1 MEREILAER
10 TKAGVAA
17 VKSKGKRLGRP
28 RALASAIRCYAVAAF
43 ARVAR
48 QITGCS
54 PTTSY
59 IGELLDERRAV
70 MEVEMVMTCS
80 RKGPQ
85 IQFTPELGLRLRGD
99 RKKVAKSTR
108 FLAAL
113 SQFLISSVKS
123 ECDGE
128 CRPRPGGAT
137 IRLRYRRALTVSV
150 DSAAAGGRG
159 PRGGV
164 WSPPTG
170 GDLLAPK
177 KSAQVLFWSQP
188 RHCPGGSRPPGRG
201 LKPGGVRPVIGGAAV
216 LAGGVCRRGG

>member
-1 MEREILAER
+1 MRSSPVAELRLAPVCR
-10 TKAGVAA
+10 KT
-17 VKSKGKRLGRP
+17 ST
-28 RALASAIRCYAVAAF
+28 IRCCAVAAF

-48 QITGCS
+48 QIPGCS

-59 IGELLDERRAV
+59 LGELLDERRAV

-159 PRGGV
+159 PRGGG
-164 WSPPTG
+164 WSAPTEVICRR
-170 GDLLAPK
+170 PK
-177 KSAQVLFWSQP
+177 KPARVLFSSQP
-188 RHCPGGSRPPGRG
+188 RHCPRADPGPRAG
-201 LKPGGVRPVIGGAAV
+201 DSSPVG
-216 LAGGVCRRGG
+216 CDR